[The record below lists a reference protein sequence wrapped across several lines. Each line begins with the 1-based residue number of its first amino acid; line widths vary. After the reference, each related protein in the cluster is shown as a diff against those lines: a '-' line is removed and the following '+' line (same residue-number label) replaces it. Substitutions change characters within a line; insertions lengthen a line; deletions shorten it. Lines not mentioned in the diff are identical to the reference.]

1 MGEGR
6 RWLFKLKVD
15 DIRGLRDLGM
25 ENPLCACNLARVV
38 RRIKGRFPVSVGE
51 FFSLSHGRVAY
62 LLAYLLYS
70 F

>member
-15 DIRGLRDLGM
+15 DIRGLRDPGM
-25 ENPLCACNLARVV
+25 DNPLCACNLARVV

-51 FFSLSHGRVAY
+51 FFFFVSRSRRISSRISAL
-62 LLAYLLYS
+62 
-70 F
+70 